1 MENKKYTLL
10 NFLKEDDAPLI
21 SIEIPIIQRDYAQ
34 GRSDKRSKE
43 IRETFLKALIRAI
56 EEKVPLELDF
66 VYGKRDK
73 NKVFL
78 LDGQQRITT
87 LYLLHWYIAQRI
99 RKPSLLKEVTLG
111 YHVRQYA
118 DEFTQKLSDENI
130 LIDFSSSIPSVAVC
144 DCSWF
149 FEAWKHDPTV
159 SGMLNTLDTIHE
171 LLKDKEIN
179 EERYWQLLK
188 NGAVTFYWLDLEEHQ
203 LTDELYL
210 KMNARGKQLSKF
222 ENFKASLVKR
232 INDEQWENEK
242 KVEET
247 FSYKMDTA
255 YTDLFWQYRGDQT
268 VIDNEAMNFF
278 AGMAMI
284 AHALRDKSDEESEEN
299 KKIIDRI
306 QELFKTPLSVV
317 ASDYFSKEDFK
328 RLKDFLDFYSESKNL
343 TIDTS
348 LWKYFTDTHEKTFFE
363 IFIRDNKATYPQR
376 VFFYALTQ
384 LFIKVE
390 DNVKRED
397 FIRVVRNIIE
407 NASISVDTF
416 AGAIKLMQELL
427 KGSKDIYSY
436 LSKTVIQSKF
446 ASYQVKQ
453 EIDKAKRIVAD
464 SQWKEA
470 IWEAEDHPMFK
481 GDIGFLL
488 LETEN
493 NLDLFKKRY
502 EVAKEMFDED
512 GVTDKYKENM
522 LLIRALISR
531 FDQWHLVTHGLT
543 FDCEKETWKKI
554 LKYDKDKDK
563 DNKNYWVRYFLNVL
577 DSTTPLASTTPLR
590 ELIKQPSQIIDRERP
605 HQELYQ
611 TQLLEAIEERRRN
624 YDYWKRKISYHG
636 RHKYILYYDK
646 SKTEDFRYIFA
657 DDRNEKLA
665 RAVEKG
671 IITTEQQLEVNGEKI
686 PFFWGWDIK
695 FTYKEEVYI
704 WRYQYFDDIVKE
716 ANKEICTEEAMQK
729 IFSFSL

>member
-1 MENKKYTLL
+1 MSNKTTFLSFAQNKK
-10 NFLKEDDAPLI
+10 
-21 SIEIPIIQRDYAQ
+21 IEIPIFQRDYAQ
-34 GRSDKRSKE
+34 GRNDETTDK
-43 IRETFLKALIRAI
+43 IRKDFVSSLIEALDKNTPI
-56 EEKVPLELDF
+56 ELDF
-66 VYGKRDK
+66 IYGREVD
-73 NKVFL
+73 NTITL
-78 LDGQQRITT
+78 IDGQQRLTT
-87 LYLLHWYIAQRI
+87 LFLLHWYLAQRI
-99 RKPSLLKEVTLG
+99 GKIDAFKNIKFS
-111 YHVRQYA
+111 YA
-118 DEFTQKLSDENI
+118 TRDYAKDFTAKLTIGEDFKIDFTQATSTELKDKN
-130 LIDFSSSIPSVAVC
+130 
-144 DCSWF
+144 WF
-149 FEAWKHDPTV
+149 YDDWQHDPTV
-159 SGMLNTLDTIHE
+159 SGMLNMLDEIHKQLRDKTIEHYWS
-171 LLKDKEIN
+171 LLEQGII
-179 EERYWQLLK
+179 
-188 NGAVTFYWLDLEEHQ
+188 TFYWLDLEEHQ

-210 KMNARGKQLSKF
+210 KMNARGKQLSKV

-232 INDEQWENEK
+232 INDEQWENEENIEK
-242 KVEET
+242 T

-268 VIDNEAMNFF
+268 VIDNGAMNFF

-299 KKIIDRI
+299 KRIIDRI
-306 QELFKTPLSVV
+306 QKLFNTPLSVV

-384 LFIKVE
+384 LFIEVK

-470 IWEAEDHPMFK
+470 IWEAEDHLMFK

-488 LETEN
+488 LKTEN

-502 EVAKEMFDED
+502 EVAKEMFDEN
-512 GVTDKYKENM
+512 GVKGKYRENA
-522 LLIRALISR
+522 LLLRALISR
-531 FDQWHLVTHGLT
+531 FDSWKLLFDINYDLT
-543 FDCEKETWKKI
+543 AYNWKSYILKTIYKEKENDITKHF
-554 LKYDKDKDK
+554 LTLLDNEDKLEAFIKD
-563 DNKNYWVRYFLNVL
+563 DSSLQQGYWSDEDFRIRKNTHIN
-577 DSTTPLASTTPLR
+577 
-590 ELIKQPSQIIDRERP
+590 
-605 HQELYQ
+605 LYQ
-611 TQLLEAIEERRRN
+611 TELLAAICEICNERFLKESYRYFYLHIYNGRKDNRYFVYRKQHEILAKAIE
-624 YDYWKRKISYHG
+624 D
-636 RHKYILYYDK
+636 
-646 SKTEDFRYIFA
+646 
-657 DDRNEKLA
+657 
-665 RAVEKG
+665 G

-686 PFFWGWDIK
+686 PFFWGQDIN
-695 FTYKEEVYI
+695 FNYNNEEYTWVYSDKKI
-704 WRYQYFDDIVKE
+704 TKNGQD
-716 ANKEICTEEAMQK
+716 CTEAMQK

>member
-10 NFLKEDDAPLI
+10 NFLKGDNTPLI
-21 SIEIPIIQRDYAQ
+21 SIEVPIIQRDYAQ
-34 GRSDKRSKE
+34 GRSDKHSRE
-43 IRETFLKALIRAI
+43 IRETFLKTLIRAI
-56 EEKVPLELDF
+56 EEKVPIELDF

-188 NGAVTFYWLDLEEHQ
+188 NGAVTFYWLDLEEHH

-210 KMNARGKQLSKF
+210 KMNARGKQLSDF

-232 INDEQWENEK
+232 INDEQWENEENIEK
-242 KVEET
+242 T
-247 FSYKMDTA
+247 FSYKMDTT

-284 AHALRDKSDEESEEN
+284 AHALRDKSDHKRIEDLYYYPLLVTASDFSVGDFELITEFLDLYSNSKPEDFY
-299 KKIIDRI
+299 ID
-306 QELFKTPLSVV
+306 TPLW
-317 ASDYFSKEDFK
+317 DKDFK
-328 RLKDFLDFYSESKNL
+328 ADSG
-343 TIDTS
+343 
-348 LWKYFTDTHEKTFFE
+348 KTFFE
-363 IFIRDNKATYPQR
+363 VFVKENASVYRQR
-376 VFFYALTQ
+376 VFFYAVS

-390 DNVKRED
+390 ENKTKRED

-407 NASISVDTF
+407 NASISIETF

-427 KGSKDIYSY
+427 KGSQDIYSY
-436 LSKTVIQSKF
+436 LSKTAIQSKF

-464 SQWKEA
+464 SEWKEA
-470 IWEAEDHPMFK
+470 IWKAEDHPMFK

-522 LLIRALISR
+522 LLIRALVAT
-531 FDQWHLVTHGLT
+531 FDEWHLLTHGLT
-543 FDCEKETWKKI
+543 YDCEKDTWKEI
-554 LKYDKDKDK
+554 LEYDRDSSA
-563 DNKNYWVRYFLNVL
+563 YFLKVL
-577 DSTTPLASTTPLR
+577 DSPIPLE
-590 ELIKQPSQIIDRERP
+590 ELVKQPSKMKGYEEP
-605 HQELYQ
+605 HQDLYQ
-611 TQLLEAIEERRRN
+611 TNLLEAIQQRRPNNRGFT
-624 YDYWKRKISYHG
+624 YHSSWG
-636 RHKYILYYDK
+636 VHILYPPYYSVDYYGCIIGEK
-646 SKTEDFRYIFA
+646 
-657 DDRNEKLA
+657 RNKRLA
-665 RAVEKG
+665 QAVAKG
-671 IITTEQQLEVNGEKI
+671 IINTEQQLEWNDEKL
-686 PFFWGWDIK
+686 PFFWGWNVSFI
-695 FTYKEEVYI
+695 YNNEEYI
-704 WRYQYFDDIVKE
+704 WWYNGQITKNGQD
-716 ANKEICTEEAMQK
+716 CTEEAMQK

>member
-10 NFLKEDDAPLI
+10 NFLKEDNTSLI

-43 IRETFLKALIRAI
+43 IRETFLKTLIRAI

-179 EERYWQLLK
+179 EERYWQLLE

-232 INDEQWENEK
+232 INDEQWESEK

-247 FSYKMDTA
+247 FSYKMDTT

-284 AHALRDKSDEESEEN
+284 AHALRDKSDHKRIEELYHYPLLVTASDFSVGEFDLITEFLDLYS
-299 KKIIDRI
+299 KPEDFYID
-306 QELFKTPLSVV
+306 TPLW
-317 ASDYFSKEDFK
+317 DKDFK
-328 RLKDFLDFYSESKNL
+328 ADSG
-343 TIDTS
+343 
-348 LWKYFTDTHEKTFFE
+348 KTFFE
-363 IFIRDNKATYPQR
+363 VFVKDNASVYRQR

-407 NASISVDTF
+407 NASISVETF

-427 KGSKDIYSY
+427 KGSQDIYSY
-436 LSKTVIQSKF
+436 LSKTAIQSKF
-446 ASYQVKQ
+446 ASYQVEQ

-502 EVAKEMFDED
+502 EVAKEMFDEN
-512 GVTDKYKENM
+512 GVKGKYRENA
-522 LLIRALISR
+522 LLLRALISR
-531 FDQWHLVTHGLT
+531 FDSWYLFWDSLSL
-543 FDCEKETWKKI
+543 DSSSETWKRFLRTDKRWVKYFILLLDHENELKQFITEDSLLGQEYCSEEDFKI
-554 LKYDKDKDK
+554 RVKTHT
-563 DNKNYWVRYFLNVL
+563 N
-577 DSTTPLASTTPLR
+577 
-590 ELIKQPSQIIDRERP
+590 
-605 HQELYQ
+605 LYQ
-611 TQLLEAIEERRRN
+611 TELLVAICEKCIFH
-624 YDYWKRKISYHG
+624 WSY
-636 RHKYILYYDK
+636 KNYILYPPYSQNERNK
-646 SKTEDFRYIFA
+646 YIVTQE
-657 DDRNEKLA
+657 RNYKL
-665 RAVEKG
+665 
-671 IITTEQQLEVNGEKI
+671 
-686 PFFWGWDIK
+686 
-695 FTYKEEVYI
+695 
-704 WRYQYFDDIVKE
+704 
-716 ANKEICTEEAMQK
+716 EIE
-729 IFSFSL
+729 I

>member
-10 NFLKEDDAPLI
+10 NFLKSEYSDAI
-21 SIEIPIIQRDYAQ
+21 SFEIPIIQRDYAQ

-43 IRETFLKALIRAI
+43 IRETFLKTLIRAI

-179 EERYWQLLK
+179 EERYWQLLE

-232 INDEQWENEK
+232 INDEQWESEK

-247 FSYKMDTA
+247 FSYKMDTT

-284 AHALRDKSDEESEEN
+284 AHALRDKSDHKRIEELYHYPLLVTASDFSVGDFDLITEFLDLYSKPEDFY
-299 KKIIDRI
+299 ID
-306 QELFKTPLSVV
+306 TPLW
-317 ASDYFSKEDFK
+317 DKDFK
-328 RLKDFLDFYSESKNL
+328 ADSG
-343 TIDTS
+343 
-348 LWKYFTDTHEKTFFE
+348 KTFFE
-363 IFIRDNKATYPQR
+363 VFVKDNASVYRQR

-407 NASISVDTF
+407 NASISVETF

-427 KGSKDIYSY
+427 KGSQDIYSY
-436 LSKTVIQSKF
+436 LSKTAIQSKF
-446 ASYQVKQ
+446 ASYQVEQ

-502 EVAKEMFDED
+502 EVAKEMFDEN
-512 GVTDKYKENM
+512 GVKGKYRENA
-522 LLIRALISR
+522 LLLRALISR
-531 FDQWHLVTHGLT
+531 FDSWYLFWDSLSL
-543 FDCEKETWKKI
+543 DSSSETWKRFLRTDKRWVKYFILLLDHENELKQFITEDSLLGQEYCSEEDFKI
-554 LKYDKDKDK
+554 RVKTHT
-563 DNKNYWVRYFLNVL
+563 N
-577 DSTTPLASTTPLR
+577 
-590 ELIKQPSQIIDRERP
+590 
-605 HQELYQ
+605 LYQ
-611 TQLLEAIEERRRN
+611 TELLVAICEKCIFH
-624 YDYWKRKISYHG
+624 WSY
-636 RHKYILYYDK
+636 KNYILYPPYSQNERNK
-646 SKTEDFRYIFA
+646 YIVTHE
-657 DDRNEKLA
+657 RNDKLA
-665 RAVEKG
+665 KAIEKG
-671 IITTEQQLEVNGEKI
+671 IITTEQQLEVNGKKI
-686 PFFWGWDIK
+686 PFFWGWSVHFI
-695 FTYKEEVYI
+695 YNNEEYWYYYHTDKPKI
-704 WRYQYFDDIVKE
+704 TKNGQD
-716 ANKEICTEEAMQK
+716 CTEAMQK

>member
-1 MENKKYTLL
+1 MSNKTTFLSFAQNKK
-10 NFLKEDDAPLI
+10 
-21 SIEIPIIQRDYAQ
+21 IEIPIFQRDYAQ
-34 GRSDKRSKE
+34 GRNDKTTDK
-43 IRETFLKALIRAI
+43 IRKDFVSSLIEALDKNTPI
-56 EEKVPLELDF
+56 ELDF
-66 VYGKRDK
+66 IYGREVD
-73 NKVFL
+73 NTITL
-78 LDGQQRITT
+78 IDGQQRLTT
-87 LYLLHWYIAQRI
+87 LFLLHWYISQRI
-99 RKPSLLKEVTLG
+99 GKIDAFKNIKFS
-111 YHVRQYA
+111 YA
-118 DEFTQKLSDENI
+118 TRDYAKDFTAKLTTEEDFKIDFTQAISTELKDKN
-130 LIDFSSSIPSVAVC
+130 
-144 DCSWF
+144 WF
-149 FEAWKHDPTV
+149 YDDWQHDPTV
-159 SGMLNTLDTIHE
+159 SGMLNTLDEIHKQLRDKTIEHYWS
-171 LLKDKEIN
+171 LLEQGII
-179 EERYWQLLK
+179 
-188 NGAVTFYWLDLEEHQ
+188 TFYWLDLEEHQ

-222 ENFKASLVKR
+222 ENFKASLIKHMA
-232 INDEQWENEK
+232 DEQWEGREDFSEK
-242 KVEET
+242 
-247 FSYKMDTA
+247 KMDTT

-278 AGMAMI
+278 AGIAMI
-284 AHALRDKSDEESEEN
+284 AHALRDKSDHERIEELYYDPLLVTASDFSVGDFKLITEFLDLYSKPEDFY
-299 KKIIDRI
+299 ID
-306 QELFKTPLSVV
+306 TPLW
-317 ASDYFSKEDFK
+317 DKDFK
-328 RLKDFLDFYSESKNL
+328 ADSG
-343 TIDTS
+343 
-348 LWKYFTDTHEKTFFE
+348 KTFFE
-363 IFIRDNKATYPQR
+363 IFIKDNKSFYKQR

-390 DNVKRED
+390 DKAIREN
-397 FIRVVRNIIE
+397 FIRVVRNIVE
-407 NASISVDTF
+407 NATIDSAQTF
-416 AGAIKLMQELL
+416 VGAIKLMKELL
-427 KGSKDIYSY
+427 EGFLEVLSKGVQDIYSY
-436 LSKTVIQSKF
+436 LSKTAIQSKF
-446 ASYQVKQ
+446 ASYQVAK

-488 LETEN
+488 FETEN

-531 FDQWHLVTHGLT
+531 FDQWDLVTHGLT

-554 LKYDKDKDK
+554 LKYD
-563 DNKNYWVRYFLNVL
+563 NYWVRYFLNVL

-590 ELIKQPSQIIDRERP
+590 ELIKQPSRIIDRERP

-646 SKTEDFRYIFA
+646 SKTEGFRYIFA

-665 RAVEKG
+665 KAVEKG

-729 IFSFSL
+729 IFSSSL

>member
-1 MENKKYTLL
+1 MSNKAITLLEFAQNKK
-10 NFLKEDDAPLI
+10 
-21 SIEIPIIQRDYAQ
+21 IEIPIFQRDYAQ
-34 GRSDKRSKE
+34 GRNDHMTDK
-43 IRETFLKALIRAI
+43 IRKDFVSSLIEALDKNIPI
-56 EEKVPLELDF
+56 ELDF
-66 VYGKRDK
+66 IYGREVD
-73 NKVFL
+73 NTITL
-78 LDGQQRITT
+78 IDGQQRLTT
-87 LYLLHWYIAQRI
+87 LFLLHWYISQRI
-99 RKPSLLKEVTLG
+99 GKIDAFKNIKFS
-111 YHVRQYA
+111 YA
-118 DEFTQKLSDENI
+118 TRDYAKDFTAKLTTEEEFKIDFTQATLSTELKDKN
-130 LIDFSSSIPSVAVC
+130 
-144 DCSWF
+144 WF
-149 FEAWKHDPTV
+149 YDDWQHDPTV
-159 SGMLNTLDTIHE
+159 SGMLNMLDEIHKQ
-171 LLKDKEIN
+171 LKDKTIDH
-179 EERYWQLLK
+179 YWSLLEQ
-188 NGAVTFYWLDLEEHQ
+188 GIITFYWLDLEEHQ

-210 KMNARGKQLSKF
+210 KMNARGKQLSNF

-232 INDEQWENEK
+232 MANEQWEGRED
-242 KVEET
+242 
-247 FSYKMDTA
+247 FSLKMDTT

-284 AHALRDKSDEESEEN
+284 AHALRDKSDHKRIEELYHYPLLVTASDFSVGDFDLITEFLDLYSKPEDFY
-299 KKIIDRI
+299 ID
-306 QELFKTPLSVV
+306 TPLW
-317 ASDYFSKEDFK
+317 DKDFK
-328 RLKDFLDFYSESKNL
+328 ADSG
-343 TIDTS
+343 
-348 LWKYFTDTHEKTFFE
+348 KTFFE
-363 IFIRDNKATYPQR
+363 VFVKDNASVYRQR

-407 NASISVDTF
+407 NASISVETF

-427 KGSKDIYSY
+427 KGSQDIYSY
-436 LSKTVIQSKF
+436 LSKTAIQSKF
-446 ASYQVKQ
+446 ASYQVEQ

-554 LKYDKDKDK
+554 LEYD
-563 DNKNYWVRYFLNVL
+563 NYWVRYFLKVL
-577 DSTTPLASTTPLR
+577 DSITLSENTMSLK
-590 ELIKQPSQIIDRERP
+590 ELIKEPSTIVDRERP

-611 TQLLEAIEERRRN
+611 TQLLESIEERRKN
-624 YDYWKRKISYHG
+624 CDYWKRKISYHG
-636 RHKYILYYDK
+636 RHKYILYYDR

-665 RAVEKG
+665 KAVEKG

-716 ANKEICTEEAMQK
+716 ANKEICTEEVLQK
-729 IFSFSL
+729 IFSSSL

>member
-1 MENKKYTLL
+1 MSNKTTFLSFAQNKK
-10 NFLKEDDAPLI
+10 
-21 SIEIPIIQRDYAQ
+21 IEIPIFQRDYAQ
-34 GRSDKRSKE
+34 GRNDKTTDK
-43 IRETFLKALIRAI
+43 IRKDFVSSLIEALDKNTPI
-56 EEKVPLELDF
+56 ELDF
-66 VYGKRDK
+66 IYGREVD
-73 NKVFL
+73 NTITL
-78 LDGQQRITT
+78 IDGQQRLTT
-87 LYLLHWYIAQRI
+87 LFLLHWYISQRI
-99 RKPSLLKEVTLG
+99 GKIDAFKNIKFS
-111 YHVRQYA
+111 YA
-118 DEFTQKLSDENI
+118 TRDYAKDFTAKLTTEEDFKIDFTQAISTELKDKN
-130 LIDFSSSIPSVAVC
+130 
-144 DCSWF
+144 WF
-149 FEAWKHDPTV
+149 YDDWQHDPTV
-159 SGMLNTLDTIHE
+159 SGMLNTLDEIHKQLRDKTIDHYWS
-171 LLKDKEIN
+171 LLEQDKQGII
-179 EERYWQLLK
+179 
-188 NGAVTFYWLDLEEHQ
+188 TFYWLDLEEHH

-232 INDEQWENEK
+232 INDEQWESEK

-247 FSYKMDTA
+247 FSYKMDTT

-278 AGMAMI
+278 AGIAMI
-284 AHALRDKSDEESEEN
+284 AHALRDKSDHERIEELYYDPLLVTASDFSVGDFKLITEFLDLYSKPEDFY
-299 KKIIDRI
+299 ID
-306 QELFKTPLSVV
+306 TPLW
-317 ASDYFSKEDFK
+317 DKDFK
-328 RLKDFLDFYSESKNL
+328 ADSG
-343 TIDTS
+343 
-348 LWKYFTDTHEKTFFE
+348 KTFFE
-363 IFIRDNKATYPQR
+363 IFIKDNKSFYKQR

-390 DNVKRED
+390 DKAIREN
-397 FIRVVRNIIE
+397 FIRVVRNIVE
-407 NASISVDTF
+407 NATIDSAQTF
-416 AGAIKLMQELL
+416 VGAIKLMKELL
-427 KGSKDIYSY
+427 EGFLEVLSKGVQDIYSY
-436 LSKTVIQSKF
+436 LSKTAIQSKF
-446 ASYQVKQ
+446 ASYQVAK

-488 LETEN
+488 FETEN

-531 FDQWHLVTHGLT
+531 FDQWDLVTHGLT

-554 LKYDKDKDK
+554 LKYD
-563 DNKNYWVRYFLNVL
+563 NYWVRYFLNVL

-590 ELIKQPSQIIDRERP
+590 ELIKQPSRIIDRERP

-646 SKTEDFRYIFA
+646 SKTEGFRYIFA

-665 RAVEKG
+665 KAVEKG

-729 IFSFSL
+729 IFSSSL

>member
-1 MENKKYTLL
+1 MSNKAITLLEFAQNKK
-10 NFLKEDDAPLI
+10 
-21 SIEIPIIQRDYAQ
+21 IEIPIFQRDYAQ
-34 GRSDKRSKE
+34 GRNDHMTDK
-43 IRETFLKALIRAI
+43 IRKDFVSSLIEALDKNTPI
-56 EEKVPLELDF
+56 ELDF
-66 VYGKRDK
+66 IYGREVD
-73 NKVFL
+73 NTITL
-78 LDGQQRITT
+78 IDGQQRLTT
-87 LYLLHWYIAQRI
+87 LFLLHWYISQRI
-99 RKPSLLKEVTLG
+99 GKIDAFKNIKFS
-111 YHVRQYA
+111 YA
-118 DEFTQKLSDENI
+118 TRDYAKDFTAKLTTGEEFKIDFTQATLSTELKDKN
-130 LIDFSSSIPSVAVC
+130 
-144 DCSWF
+144 WF
-149 FEAWKHDPTV
+149 YDDWQHDPTV
-159 SGMLNTLDTIHE
+159 SGMLNTLDEIHKQLRDKTIDHYWS
-171 LLKDKEIN
+171 LLEQDKQGII
-179 EERYWQLLK
+179 
-188 NGAVTFYWLDLEEHQ
+188 TFYWLDLEEHQ

-232 INDEQWENEK
+232 MANEQWEGRED
-242 KVEET
+242 
-247 FSYKMDTA
+247 FSLKMDTT

-328 RLKDFLDFYSESKNL
+328 RLKDFLNFYSKSKNL

-390 DNVKRED
+390 DKVKRED

-407 NASISVDTF
+407 NTTIDSPQTF
-416 AGAIKLMQELL
+416 VSAIKLIHNLL
-427 KGSKDIYSY
+427 EGCYKDEEIWINIYTYLNTEPQLKSSK
-436 LSKTVIQSKF
+436 
-446 ASYQVKQ
+446 YQVAQ

-470 IWEAEDHPMFK
+470 IWEAEEHPMFK

-488 LETEN
+488 LGTEN

-554 LKYDKDKDK
+554 LEYD
-563 DNKNYWVRYFLNVL
+563 NYWVRYFLKVL
-577 DSTTPLASTTPLR
+577 DSITLSENTMSLK
-590 ELIKQPSQIIDRERP
+590 ELIKEPSTIVDRERP

-611 TQLLEAIEERRRN
+611 TQLLESIEERRKN
-624 YDYWKRKISYHG
+624 CDYWKRKISYHG
-636 RHKYILYYDK
+636 RHKYILYYDR

-665 RAVEKG
+665 KAVEKG

-716 ANKEICTEEAMQK
+716 ANKEICTEEALQK
-729 IFSFSL
+729 IFSSSL

>member
-10 NFLKEDDAPLI
+10 NFLKGDNTPLI
-21 SIEIPIIQRDYAQ
+21 SIEVPIIQRDYAQ
-34 GRSDKRSKE
+34 GRSDKHSRE
-43 IRETFLKALIRAI
+43 IRETFLKTLIRAI
-56 EEKVPLELDF
+56 EEKVPIELDF

-188 NGAVTFYWLDLEEHQ
+188 NGAVTFYWLDLEEHH

-232 INDEQWENEK
+232 INDEQWESEK

-284 AHALRDKSDEESEEN
+284 AHALRDKSDH
-299 KKIIDRI
+299 KRID
-306 QELFKTPLSVV
+306 ELYDYPLLVTASDFSVGDFELITEFLDLYSKPEDFYIDTPLWG
-317 ASDYFSKEDFK
+317 KDFK
-328 RLKDFLDFYSESKNL
+328 ADSGKDF
-343 TIDTS
+343 
-348 LWKYFTDTHEKTFFE
+348 FE
-363 IFIRDNKATYPQR
+363 VFVKDNASVYKQR
-376 VFFYALTQ
+376 VKQCVFFYAVSY
-384 LFIKVE
+384 LFIKVK
-390 DNVKRED
+390 DNKTKRED

-407 NASISVDTF
+407 NTPIDSAQTF
-416 AGAIKLMQELL
+416 VSAIKLMHNLL
-427 KGSKDIYSY
+427 EGCYKDEENWINIYTYLNTEPQLKSSK
-436 LSKTVIQSKF
+436 
-446 ASYQVKQ
+446 YQVEQ

-502 EVAKEMFDED
+502 EIAKEMFDEN
-512 GVTDKYKENM
+512 GVKGKYRENA
-522 LLIRALISR
+522 LLLRALISR
-531 FDQWHLVTHGLT
+531 FDSWKLLFDINYDLT
-543 FDCEKETWKKI
+543 AYNWKSYILKTIYKEKENDITKHF
-554 LKYDKDKDK
+554 LTLLDNEDKLEAFIKD
-563 DNKNYWVRYFLNVL
+563 DSSLQQGYWSDEDFRIRKNTHIN
-577 DSTTPLASTTPLR
+577 
-590 ELIKQPSQIIDRERP
+590 
-605 HQELYQ
+605 LYQ
-611 TQLLEAIEERRRN
+611 TELLAAICEICNERFLKESYRYFYLHIYNGRKDNRYFVYREQHEILAKAIE
-624 YDYWKRKISYHG
+624 D
-636 RHKYILYYDK
+636 
-646 SKTEDFRYIFA
+646 
-657 DDRNEKLA
+657 
-665 RAVEKG
+665 G
-671 IITTEQQLEVNGEKI
+671 IITTQQQLEVNGEKI
-686 PFFWGWDIK
+686 PFFWGQDIN
-695 FTYKEEVYI
+695 FNYNNEEYI
-704 WRYQYFDDIVKE
+704 WVYSD
-716 ANKEICTEEAMQK
+716 NKITKNGQDCTEEALQK
-729 IFSFSL
+729 IFLL

>member
-1 MENKKYTLL
+1 MSNKAITLLEFAQNKK
-10 NFLKEDDAPLI
+10 
-21 SIEIPIIQRDYAQ
+21 IEIPIFQRDYAQ
-34 GRSDKRSKE
+34 GRNDHMTDK
-43 IRETFLKALIRAI
+43 IRKDFVSSLIEALDKNIPI
-56 EEKVPLELDF
+56 ELDF
-66 VYGKRDK
+66 VYGREVD
-73 NKVFL
+73 NTITL
-78 LDGQQRITT
+78 IDGQQRLTT
-87 LYLLHWYIAQRI
+87 LFLLHWYISQRI
-99 RKPSLLKEVTLG
+99 GKIDAFKNIKFS
-111 YHVRQYA
+111 YA
-118 DEFTQKLSDENI
+118 TRDYAKDFTAKLTTGEDFKIDFTQAILSTELKDKN
-130 LIDFSSSIPSVAVC
+130 
-144 DCSWF
+144 WF
-149 FEAWKHDPTV
+149 YDDWQHDPTV
-159 SGMLNTLDTIHE
+159 SGMLNTLDEIHKQLRDKTIEHYWS
-171 LLKDKEIN
+171 LLEQDKQGII
-179 EERYWQLLK
+179 
-188 NGAVTFYWLDLEEHQ
+188 TFCWLDLEEHQ

-232 INDEQWENEK
+232 MANEQWEGRED
-242 KVEET
+242 
-247 FSYKMDTA
+247 FSLKMDTT

-328 RLKDFLDFYSESKNL
+328 RLKDFLNFYSKSKNL

-390 DNVKRED
+390 DKVKRED

-407 NASISVDTF
+407 NTTIDSPQTF
-416 AGAIKLMQELL
+416 VSAIKLIHNLL
-427 KGSKDIYSY
+427 EGCYKDEEIWINIYTYLNTEPQLKSSK
-436 LSKTVIQSKF
+436 
-446 ASYQVKQ
+446 YQVEQ

-512 GVTDKYKENM
+512 GVKGKYRENA
-522 LLIRALISR
+522 LLLRALISR
-531 FDQWHLVTHGLT
+531 FDSWYLFWDSLSL
-543 FDCEKETWKKI
+543 DSSSKTWKRFLRTDKRWVKYFILLLEHENELEQFITEDSLLGQEYCSEEDFKI
-554 LKYDKDKDK
+554 RVKTHT
-563 DNKNYWVRYFLNVL
+563 N
-577 DSTTPLASTTPLR
+577 
-590 ELIKQPSQIIDRERP
+590 
-605 HQELYQ
+605 LYQ
-611 TQLLEAIEERRRN
+611 TELLVAICEKCIFHWSYKNYILYPPYSQNERNKYIVTHERNDKLAKAIEE
-624 YDYWKRKISYHG
+624 
-636 RHKYILYYDK
+636 
-646 SKTEDFRYIFA
+646 
-657 DDRNEKLA
+657 
-665 RAVEKG
+665 G
-671 IITTEQQLEVNGEKI
+671 IITTEQQLEVNGKKI
-686 PFFWGWDIK
+686 PFFWGWSVSFI
-695 FTYKEEVYI
+695 YNNEEYWYYYNTDKTKI
-704 WRYQYFDDIVKE
+704 TKNGQD
-716 ANKEICTEEAMQK
+716 CTEEALQK
-729 IFSFSL
+729 IFSSSL

>member
-10 NFLKEDDAPLI
+10 NFLKEDNTSLI

-43 IRETFLKALIRAI
+43 IRETFLKTLIRAI

-179 EERYWQLLK
+179 EERYWQPLK
-188 NGAVTFYWLDLEEHQ
+188 NGAVTFYWLDLEEHH

-232 INDEQWENEK
+232 MADEQWEGRED
-242 KVEET
+242 
-247 FSYKMDTA
+247 FSLKMDTT
-255 YTDLFWQYRGDQT
+255 YTDLFWQYRGNQT

-284 AHALRDKSDEESEEN
+284 AHALRDKSDHERIEELYHYPLHVTASDFSVGDFELITEFLDLYSN
-299 KKIIDRI
+299 SKPKDFYID
-306 QELFKTPLSVV
+306 TPLW
-317 ASDYFSKEDFK
+317 DKDFK
-328 RLKDFLDFYSESKNL
+328 ADSG
-343 TIDTS
+343 
-348 LWKYFTDTHEKTFFE
+348 KTFFE
-363 IFIRDNKATYPQR
+363 VFVKDNASVYRQR
-376 VFFYALTQ
+376 VFFYAVSY

-390 DNVKRED
+390 DNKTKRED

-407 NASISVDTF
+407 NASISIETF

-427 KGSKDIYSY
+427 KGSQDIYSY
-436 LSKTVIQSKF
+436 LSKTAIQSKF

-453 EIDKAKRIVAD
+453 EIDKAKRIVVD

-502 EVAKEMFDED
+502 EVAKEMFDEN
-512 GVTDKYKENM
+512 GVKGKYRENA
-522 LLIRALISR
+522 LLLRALISR
-531 FDQWHLVTHGLT
+531 FDSWKLLFDINYDLT
-543 FDCEKETWKKI
+543 AYNWKSYILKTIYKEKENDITKHF
-554 LKYDKDKDK
+554 LTLLDNEDKLEAFIKD
-563 DNKNYWVRYFLNVL
+563 DSSLQQGYWSDEDFRIRKNTHIN
-577 DSTTPLASTTPLR
+577 
-590 ELIKQPSQIIDRERP
+590 
-605 HQELYQ
+605 LYQ
-611 TQLLEAIEERRRN
+611 TELLAAICEICNERFLKESYRYFYLHIYNGRKDNRYFVYRKQHEILAKAIE
-624 YDYWKRKISYHG
+624 D
-636 RHKYILYYDK
+636 
-646 SKTEDFRYIFA
+646 
-657 DDRNEKLA
+657 
-665 RAVEKG
+665 G
-671 IITTEQQLEVNGEKI
+671 IITTEQQLEVNGKKI
-686 PFFWGWDIK
+686 PFFRGQDIN
-695 FTYKEEVYI
+695 FNYNNEEYTWVYSDKKI
-704 WRYQYFDDIVKE
+704 TKNGQD
-716 ANKEICTEEAMQK
+716 CTEAMQK

>member
-1 MENKKYTLL
+1 MSNKAITLLEFAQNKK
-10 NFLKEDDAPLI
+10 
-21 SIEIPIIQRDYAQ
+21 IEIPIFQRDYAQ
-34 GRSDKRSKE
+34 GRNDHMTDK
-43 IRETFLKALIRAI
+43 IRKDFVSSLIEALDKNIPI
-56 EEKVPLELDF
+56 ELDF
-66 VYGKRDK
+66 IYGREVD
-73 NKVFL
+73 NTITL
-78 LDGQQRITT
+78 IDGQQRLTT
-87 LYLLHWYIAQRI
+87 LFLLHWYISQRI
-99 RKPSLLKEVTLG
+99 GKIDAFKNIKFS
-111 YHVRQYA
+111 YA
-118 DEFTQKLSDENI
+118 TRDYAKDFTAKLTTEEDFKIDFTQAISTELKDKN
-130 LIDFSSSIPSVAVC
+130 
-144 DCSWF
+144 WF
-149 FEAWKHDPTV
+149 YDDWQHDPTV
-159 SGMLNTLDTIHE
+159 SGMLNTLDEIHKQLRDKTIEHYWS
-171 LLKDKEIN
+171 LLEQGII
-179 EERYWQLLK
+179 
-188 NGAVTFYWLDLEEHQ
+188 TFYWLDLEEHQ

-222 ENFKASLVKR
+222 ENFKASLIKHMA
-232 INDEQWENEK
+232 DEQWEGREDFSEK
-242 KVEET
+242 
-247 FSYKMDTA
+247 KMDTT

-278 AGMAMI
+278 AGIAMI
-284 AHALRDKSDEESEEN
+284 AHALRDKSDHERIEELYYDPLLVTASDFSVGDFKLITEFLDLYSKPEDFY
-299 KKIIDRI
+299 ID
-306 QELFKTPLSVV
+306 TPLW
-317 ASDYFSKEDFK
+317 DKDFK
-328 RLKDFLDFYSESKNL
+328 ADSG
-343 TIDTS
+343 
-348 LWKYFTDTHEKTFFE
+348 KTFFE
-363 IFIRDNKATYPQR
+363 IFIKDNKSFYKQR

-390 DNVKRED
+390 DKAIREN
-397 FIRVVRNIIE
+397 FIRVVRNIVE
-407 NASISVDTF
+407 NATIDSAQTF
-416 AGAIKLMQELL
+416 VGAIKLMKELL
-427 KGSKDIYSY
+427 EGFLEVLSKGVQDIYSY
-436 LSKTVIQSKF
+436 LSKTAIQSKF
-446 ASYQVKQ
+446 ASYQVAK

-531 FDQWHLVTHGLT
+531 FDQWDLVTHGLT

-554 LKYDKDKDK
+554 LKYD
-563 DNKNYWVRYFLNVL
+563 NYWVRYFLNVL

-590 ELIKQPSQIIDRERP
+590 ELIKQPSRIIDRERP

-646 SKTEDFRYIFA
+646 SKTEGFRYIFA

-665 RAVEKG
+665 KAVEKG

-729 IFSFSL
+729 IFSSSL

>member
-10 NFLKEDDAPLI
+10 NFLKEDNTSLI

-43 IRETFLKALIRAI
+43 IRETFLKTLIRAI

-203 LTDELYL
+203 FTDELYL

-222 ENFKASLVKR
+222 ENFKASLIKR
-232 INDEQWENEK
+232 MADEQWEGRED
-242 KVEET
+242 
-247 FSYKMDTA
+247 FSLKMDTT
-255 YTDLFWQYRGDQT
+255 YTDLFWQYRGNQT

-284 AHALRDKSDEESEEN
+284 AHALRDKSDHERIEELYHYPLHVTASDFSVGDFELITEFLDLYSN
-299 KKIIDRI
+299 SKPKDFYID
-306 QELFKTPLSVV
+306 TPLW
-317 ASDYFSKEDFK
+317 DKDFK
-328 RLKDFLDFYSESKNL
+328 ADSG
-343 TIDTS
+343 
-348 LWKYFTDTHEKTFFE
+348 KTFFE
-363 IFIRDNKATYPQR
+363 VFVKDNASVYKQR
-376 VFFYALTQ
+376 VFFYALTP

-390 DNVKRED
+390 DKANGEN
-397 FIRVVRNIIE
+397 FIRIVRNIIE
-407 NASISVDTF
+407 NATINSAETF
-416 AGAIKLMQELL
+416 AGAIKLMRELL
-427 KGSKDIYSY
+427 EGSQDIYSY
-436 LSKTVIQSKF
+436 LSKTAIQSKF
-446 ASYQVKQ
+446 ASYQVEQ

-470 IWEAEDHPMFK
+470 SWKAEDHPMFK

-502 EVAKEMFDED
+502 EIAKEMFDED
-512 GVTDKYKENM
+512 GVKGKYRENS
-522 LLIRALISR
+522 LLLRALISR
-531 FDQWHLVTHGLT
+531 FDSWYLFWDSHSLDLSS
-543 FDCEKETWKKI
+543 KTWKRFLRTDKRWVKYFILLLEHENDLEQFITEDSLLGQEYCSEEDFKI
-554 LKYDKDKDK
+554 RVKTHT
-563 DNKNYWVRYFLNVL
+563 N
-577 DSTTPLASTTPLR
+577 
-590 ELIKQPSQIIDRERP
+590 
-605 HQELYQ
+605 LYQ
-611 TQLLEAIEERRRN
+611 TELLVAICEKCIFH
-624 YDYWKRKISYHG
+624 WSY
-636 RHKYILYYDK
+636 KNYILYPPYSQNERNK
-646 SKTEDFRYIFA
+646 YIVTHE
-657 DDRNEKLA
+657 RNDKLA
-665 RAVEKG
+665 KAIEKG
-671 IITTEQQLEVNGEKI
+671 IITTEQQLEVNGKKI
-686 PFFWGWDIK
+686 PFFWGWSVLFIYDN
-695 FTYKEEVYI
+695 EEYWYYYDTDKPKI
-704 WRYQYFDDIVKE
+704 TKNGQD
-716 ANKEICTEEAMQK
+716 CTEEALQK
-729 IFSFSL
+729 IFYSFL